1 MSSTITEE
9 SELYLLQAAK
19 GLKLPP
25 ETVLV
30 AARSPN
36 SPASF
41 DYRIALTHYLRRKL
55 KLSYAKIAYLLHDGG
70 HTTPRA
76 RNQRACTHLCKCH

>member
-1 MSSTITEE
+1 MSSTLTEE

-19 GLKLPP
+19 GLRLPP

-30 AARSPN
+30 IERSPN
-36 SPASF
+36 SPNSLNN
-41 DYRIALTHYLRRKL
+41 RIALTHYLRRKL

-70 HTTPRA
+70 HTTA
-76 RNQRACTHLCKCH
+76 LMRNRRPCTPLCKCH